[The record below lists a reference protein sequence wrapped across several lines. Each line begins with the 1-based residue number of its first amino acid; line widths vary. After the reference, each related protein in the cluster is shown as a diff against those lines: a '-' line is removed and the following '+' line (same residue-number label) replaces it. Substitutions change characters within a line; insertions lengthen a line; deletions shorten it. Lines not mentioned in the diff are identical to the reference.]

1 MFAQQ
6 ALLFTEPVSLS
17 LGTDFEGNACFSL
30 CLCKCEPS
38 DAQSR
43 ARLVSQRIHSGLA
56 HRNICVL
63 CHAPGHKSLFVG
75 LRCHH

>member
-6 ALLFTEPVSLS
+6 ALLLIKSVSSS
-17 LGTDFEGNACFSL
+17 LGIDFEGNACFALGLS
-30 CLCKCEPS
+30 KCEPS

-43 ARLVSQRIHSGLA
+43 ARLVSQRVHSGLA
-56 HRNICVL
+56 HRNICVP
-63 CHAPGHKSLFVG
+63 CHVPGHKSLFVG